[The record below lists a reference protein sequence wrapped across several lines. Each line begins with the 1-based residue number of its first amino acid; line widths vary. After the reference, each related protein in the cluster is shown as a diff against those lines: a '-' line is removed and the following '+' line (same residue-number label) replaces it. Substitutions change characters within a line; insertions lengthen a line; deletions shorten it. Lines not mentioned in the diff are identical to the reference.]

1 MFNPVLMYPAD
12 VMVDDISSG
21 AGGVGGGG
29 RTAEAEGRTFS
40 LGMTGDRG

>member
-1 MFNPVLMYPAD
+1 MFTPLLVNPAD
-12 VMVDDISSG
+12 VTVDDNSSG

-29 RTAEAEGRTFS
+29 RTLEAEGRTFS